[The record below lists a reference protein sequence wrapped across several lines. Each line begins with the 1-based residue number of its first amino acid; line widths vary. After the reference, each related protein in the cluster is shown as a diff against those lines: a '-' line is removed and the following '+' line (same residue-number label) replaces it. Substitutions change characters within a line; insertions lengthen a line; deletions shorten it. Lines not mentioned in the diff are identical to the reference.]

1 MGREQVSAPQVRRP
15 VRRLRL
21 RLFLDDGRHNGSA
34 TVWLENQCL
43 FKEML
48 FHEEQMAKK
57 YAQLV
62 QQITD
67 PQIQQMLKGMEQAT
81 RNHYNTLSQK
91 MGNLGIL

>member
-1 MGREQVSAPQVRRP
+1 
-15 VRRLRL
+15 
-21 RLFLDDGRHNGSA
+21 
-34 TVWLENQCL
+34 
-43 FKEML
+43 ML

-91 MGNLGIL
+91 MGNLGIV